1 MEVAANGGRQLS
13 RVLARVVI
21 DGCTREE
28 GGIVCCGIVGPSW
41 KSQPVRVR
49 RYRGPGSALPSAI
62 PPYINSGSNGFF
74 PSVVGRRGEVLL
86 YRGYPHRDIE
96 RVYTPPRLSFMIHL
110 PPPLYNNARPPPSFV
125 IYASLNFEPSFF
137 SFFLDVFSNLF
148 FSTKFYGPR
157 RVFFSSSLIT
167 SSQFYSRR
175 AFSLWQKIERF
186 PMKKRSKQERNH
198 AR

>member
-1 MEVAANGGRQLS
+1 MDGSSGERWTAIIESSRESRNRRLHEGG
-13 RVLARVVI
+13 
-21 DGCTREE
+21 

-74 PSVVGRRGEVLL
+74 SSVVGRRGEVLL

-125 IYASLNFEPSFF
+125 IYASLNFELSFFPSFSTF
-137 SFFLDVFSNLF
+137 FRIYSFQRNSTALDESSF
-148 FSTKFYGPR
+148 R
-157 RVFFSSSLIT
+157 R
-167 SSQFYSRR
+167 R
-175 AFSLWQKIERF
+175 
-186 PMKKRSKQERNH
+186 
-198 AR
+198 

>member
-28 GGIVCCGIVGPSW
+28 GAIVCCGIVGPSW

-137 SFFLDVFSNLF
+137 PS
-148 FSTKFYGPR
+148 FSTFFRIYSFQRNSTAPDESSFR
-157 RVFFSSSLIT
+157 R
-167 SSQFYSRR
+167 R
-175 AFSLWQKIERF
+175 
-186 PMKKRSKQERNH
+186 
-198 AR
+198 

>member
-125 IYASLNFEPSFF
+125 IYASLNFELSFFPSFSTF
-137 SFFLDVFSNLF
+137 FRIYSFQRN
-148 FSTKFYGPR
+148 STAPDESSFR
-157 RVFFSSSLIT
+157 R
-167 SSQFYSRR
+167 R
-175 AFSLWQKIERF
+175 
-186 PMKKRSKQERNH
+186 
-198 AR
+198 